1 MLNILV
7 VDDDAAVREII
18 GDGLDAEGRSF
29 AYAASGAEALAK
41 IANARFDLVILDR
54 AMPEMSGLQVLK
66 SLRANP
72 ATAQLKVIVCTGSER
87 MAEVDEAFAAGA
99 NDYIVKP
106 PDFEKL
112 NAKVAHHTR
121 PG

>member
-1 MLNILV
+1 MTNILI

-18 GDGLDAEGRSF
+18 GDGIDAEGRSI

-41 IANARFDLVILDR
+41 IAKVRFDLVILDR
-54 AMPEMSGLQVLK
+54 TMPEMSGLQVLQ

-72 ATAQLKVIVCTGSER
+72 ATAKLKVIVCTGSEKL
-87 MAEVDEAFAAGA
+87 AEVDEAFAAGA